1 MTYLE
6 LINNV
11 LVRLRETKVTS
22 ATYESTPYY
31 LSIGAHVNDAKDRVE
46 DAWQWSSLRNVDS
59 VPLAPFS
66 GPDYFLPDSADNHY
80 IIKGFYASDTA
91 VSGDAYY
98 PITHITKESMIAR
111 YAGGYDNAPINGPA
125 EVAVMRKDPDTG
137 LIVVSVWPKQD
148 VATDAVL
155 LVDRVRHQPTLEVQD
170 TRLFVPSL
178 PVYTLATAL
187 ASRERGEV
195 GGAPTSEL
203 FAIADRH
210 LSDAVAQDTADFV
223 EEMDWFAQDHLSETN
238 WRR

>member
-6 LINNV
+6 LINNT
-11 LVRLRETKVTS
+11 LVRLRETKTTQAAYAS
-22 ATYESTPYY
+22 DPYY

-46 DAWQWSSLRNVDS
+46 DAWDWGALRGTDL
-59 VPLAPFS
+59 VPIFEAD
-66 GPDYFLPDSADNHY
+66 GPWFEAPDSKDNHY
-80 IIKGFYASDTA
+80 NLKRILVSEKGNFLGRRGIPD
-91 VSGDAYY
+91 
-98 PITHITKESMIAR
+98 MRAR
-111 YAGGYDNAPINGPA
+111 YAGIGAGGTLPVGPPASFSTA
-125 EVAVMRKDPDTG
+125 ERIQIADGGTGNKRYALYPSPDA
-137 LIVVSVWPKQD
+137 D
-148 VATDAVL
+148 Y
-155 LVDRVRHQPTLEVQD
+155 TLELDRAKHQAALVAYD
-170 TRLFVPSL
+170 DDLFVPSL

-195 GGAPTSEL
+195 GGTPTSEL